1 MERIRK
7 VLSFQQILPLS
18 LQLPSQLGM
27 LRPNSPL
34 PKRLQKVTQRQ
45 LHQQQHLRHRQP
57 QQPRQLHKLHQ
68 HKLHR
73 HPLDQRAAVCGTSHP
88 PLQRPGPRTS
98 QRLLSP
104 IAQSHRHSRHQS
116 PRPSP
121 RTPRPRRPQRVES
134 RRTATTMGTRVRTA
148 TATAHRAPTA
158 HARVPMSPTP
168 DPKPV
173 PDPSKTRTS
182 GGKRMTPSG
191 MVDGIGRI
199 GTTGMARLTVTG
211 GVETGPAIWIA
222 IGGRSKSVLCLLD
235 LQKLKCFFR
244 PVFHHGNLEEVY
256 ISQVWLQAGSSL
268 RMNVQELHQEQR

>member
-7 VLSFQQILPLS
+7 VRFTFLALKLLEVTWSLRAGDKTDQEGSTRREVSCLKCQVLSFQQILPLS

-27 LRPNSPL
+27 LSGWPSLCKPRLRLWTPAVTDMNNLKCSVSELLQDVLQHVSSSPALQGPNSPL

-68 HKLHR
+68 HKLHGTLSTKGR
-73 HPLDQRAAVCGTSHP
+73 QCVEQATHLCRDPVQERANACWVLSHKATGTA
-88 PLQRPGPRTS
+88 GTK
-98 QRLLSP
+98 
-104 IAQSHRHSRHQS
+104 AKAE
-116 PRPSP
+116 P

-182 GGKRMTPSG
+182 GRWL
-191 MVDGIGRI
+191 
-199 GTTGMARLTVTG
+199 RL
-211 GVETGPAIWIA
+211 A
-222 IGGRSKSVLCLLD
+222 
-235 LQKLKCFFR
+235 
-244 PVFHHGNLEEVY
+244 
-256 ISQVWLQAGSSL
+256 
-268 RMNVQELHQEQR
+268 